1 MKMLS
6 TLLLAVALFA
16 LAFGCV
22 GSGFGQS
29 RLEAKFSGHATKMTV
44 LYTGKPIT
52 AGDKL
57 KLLTTVA
64 GKLPQGTGKSETVTL
79 TPAKMYKAGFVTAQ
93 ALSMNADFGMT
104 TPEIEFDFVKN
115 GNEGNS
121 FLEFF
126 ITAKA
131 NTAYELV
138 YSISQTWTATPSFLV
153 SLNGQNSQTITG
165 TAKGTMEFAY
175 AFVASTSGNMMI
187 TVTSPNAGWGFNSCE
202 ITATP
207 LN

>member
-1 MKMLS
+1 MKMLAA
-6 TLLLAVALFA
+6 LLPAIALFA
-16 LAFGCV
+16 PTFG
-22 GSGFGQS
+22 GGGTGFCQS
-29 RLEAKFSGHATKMTV
+29 RPEAKFSGHATKMTV

-64 GKLPQGTGKSETVTL
+64 GKLPQGTGKPEIVTL
-79 TPAKMYKAGFVTAQ
+79 TPAQMYKAGFVTAQ
-93 ALSMNADFGMT
+93 ALSMDATFGMT
-104 TPEIEFDFVKN
+104 TPEIEFAFV
-115 GNEGNS
+115 NS
-121 FLEFF
+121 NSYLEFF
-126 ITAKA
+126 ITTKA

-153 SLNGQNSQTITG
+153 TLNGQNPQTITG

-175 AFVASTSGNMMI
+175 AFVASTSGNTMI
-187 TVTSPNAGWGFNSCE
+187 TVSTPNSGWAFNSCE

>member
-1 MKMLS
+1 
-6 TLLLAVALFA
+6 
-16 LAFGCV
+16 
-22 GSGFGQS
+22 
-29 RLEAKFSGHATKMTV
+29 
-44 LYTGKPIT
+44 
-52 AGDKL
+52 
-57 KLLTTVA
+57 
-64 GKLPQGTGKSETVTL
+64 
-79 TPAKMYKAGFVTAQ
+79 
-93 ALSMNADFGMT
+93 MNADFGMT

-126 ITAKA
+126 IAAKA

-138 YSISQTWTATPSFLV
+138 YSISQTWSAAPQFVV
-153 SLNGQNSQTITG
+153 SASGQNPQTITG

-175 AFVASTSGNMMI
+175 AFVASSSGNVMI